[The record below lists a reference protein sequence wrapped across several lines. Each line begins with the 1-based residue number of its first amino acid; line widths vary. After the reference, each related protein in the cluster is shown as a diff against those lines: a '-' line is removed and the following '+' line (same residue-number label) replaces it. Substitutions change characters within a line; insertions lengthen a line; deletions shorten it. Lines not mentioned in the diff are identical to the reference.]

1 MDLNTFTSYEL
12 TDIPNDPGIYSFRT
26 KIVSLESVGLIG
38 NSNFNDES
46 LLRAK
51 EKVRERLINIDNLY
65 ASRRLIGKA
74 QEPSKTSHLAK
85 TLLLE
90 IDEDSSLVSDDLNK
104 KLSNVTDIYK
114 LVKLLNI
121 LTLALPPLYVGIT
134 VDQTLAARY
143 IQHQRDFD
151 AKSKGCF
158 GGRVAQSGIRWTDLD
173 FSAIRLPTSIIDRSC
188 MEFAEYILHAL
199 NKPLFSNS

>member
-1 MDLNTFTSYEL
+1 MDLNTFTSYESS
-12 TDIPNDPGIYSFRT
+12 DIPNDPGIYSFRT
-26 KIVSLESVGLIG
+26 KIVSPESVGLIG
-38 NSNFNDES
+38 NSNFNVES

-65 ASRRLIGKA
+65 ATRRLIGKA

-90 IDEDSSLVSDDLNK
+90 IDEDTSLESDDLNK

-151 AKSKGCF
+151 AKSKGCLVDVLLNPAF
-158 GGRVAQSGIRWTDLD
+158 VGRISTFQLSV
-173 FSAIRLPTSIIDRSC
+173 
-188 MEFAEYILHAL
+188 YLHQL
-199 NKPLFSNS
+199 